1 MNTPNQLSFL
11 PDDYLEK
18 KAQRRSN
25 LICAGLFVVVM
36 SAIGAAFTFSERSIR
51 RVEQQHVE
59 IEKEYADAARRIQQV
74 QKMQEKQRHMAQQAE
89 LTASLLEKIP
99 RTFLLAELTNALPAG
114 VSLLDFNLESK
125 RKAAPT
131 AGADA
136 KTAFEQRK
144 AKKSDEKK
152 PEVVQPRVYDV
163 LMKLT
168 GMAETDVQVA
178 QYISRLNRSPMLK
191 DVNLVISDQFNREG
205 RNLRKFQ
212 IELSLMPDVDVSQ
225 VKLLTKTAAVE
236 LEGK

>member
-36 SAIGAAFTFSERSIR
+36 SAIGAAFTFSERTIR
-51 RVEQQHVE
+51 RVEAQHAEV
-59 IEKEYADAARRIQQV
+59 EKEYADAARRIQQV

-114 VSLLDFNLESK
+114 TSLIDFNLESK
-125 RKAAPT
+125 RRAAPVNE
-131 AGADA
+131 A

-144 AKKSDEKK
+144 AKKTEDKQ
-152 PEVVQPRVYDV
+152 PETAQPRVYDV
-163 LMKLT
+163 NMKLT

-178 QYISRLNRSPMLK
+178 QYITRLNRSPLLK

>member
-36 SAIGAAFTFSERSIR
+36 SAIGAAFTFSERTIR
-51 RVEQQHVE
+51 RVEAQHAE

-114 VSLLDFNLESK
+114 TSLIDFNLESK
-125 RKAAPT
+125 RRAAPV
-131 AGADA
+131 AEA

-144 AKKSDEKK
+144 AKKTEEKQ
-152 PEVVQPRVYDV
+152 PETAQPRVYDV
-163 LMKLT
+163 NMKLT

-178 QYISRLNRSPMLK
+178 QYITRLNRSPLLK